1 MNDTINAQSIER
13 LKRNYI
19 IHMILF
25 IIIIIFNFVLLI
37 EIIWL
42 KSLLYKIYFIIS
54 FFGIIYFLLP
64 VIPFIYILLEK
75 LSKQLINIF
84 KIASFILCG
93 LVLITGICSICVLML
108 NDLLSTDFCR
118 ECPFN
123 LKNSYINQIYDQFI
137 NNNIKE
143 KKLKKECTSRRC
155 IFNYEY
161 LDSEY
166 PHEYICNYNPSDE
179 FEKIKNKVTNES
191 INQIECKKI
200 EDNYNDYNF
209 NVSEIYTFLEMCNS
223 FEEFYICQRINEP
236 MVYTLSEEFKCPKD
250 SYITSLIFFSM
261 ISVLLNLMVSFL
273 IWRAE
278 YIKYKDMLKELN
290 NRALSKSLNSTQNIS
305 KIKKEEIDKSFKK
318 EPTEIIF
325 VYNEP
330 IINNQQQKSID
341 ENEKKEDNKGNINN
355 VNESNPQIINIIK
368 ISNESLKKEDN
379 NIQNTSENANN
390 IMKNKEKEEKEE
402 KKDKNIDTKIK
413 NYISNRK
420 TSLSSERSILE
431 ESKNIPEM

>member
-123 LKNSYINQIYDQFI
+123 LKNSYKS
-137 NNNIKE
+137 NI
-143 KKLKKECTSRRC
+143 
-155 IFNYEY
+155 
-161 LDSEY
+161 
-166 PHEYICNYNPSDE
+166 
-179 FEKIKNKVTNES
+179 
-191 INQIECKKI
+191 
-200 EDNYNDYNF
+200 
-209 NVSEIYTFLEMCNS
+209 
-223 FEEFYICQRINEP
+223 
-236 MVYTLSEEFKCPKD
+236 
-250 SYITSLIFFSM
+250 
-261 ISVLLNLMVSFL
+261 
-273 IWRAE
+273 
-278 YIKYKDMLKELN
+278 
-290 NRALSKSLNSTQNIS
+290 
-305 KIKKEEIDKSFKK
+305 
-318 EPTEIIF
+318 
-325 VYNEP
+325 
-330 IINNQQQKSID
+330 
-341 ENEKKEDNKGNINN
+341 
-355 VNESNPQIINIIK
+355 
-368 ISNESLKKEDN
+368 
-379 NIQNTSENANN
+379 
-390 IMKNKEKEEKEE
+390 
-402 KKDKNIDTKIK
+402 
-413 NYISNRK
+413 
-420 TSLSSERSILE
+420 
-431 ESKNIPEM
+431 